1 MTTQRPHNDHN
12 TIERKV
18 EPICNIA
25 ANMIPGGISLT
36 ICAVVNGPW
45 VGSAPA
51 AAAAAVPPSPPS
63 ASIAR
68 YSHVT
73 AGSPAR
79 RHASSF
85 ASLLKKNFQKSFK
98 RKMERR
104 KDN

>member
-1 MTTQRPHNDHN
+1 
-12 TIERKV
+12 
-18 EPICNIA
+18 
-25 ANMIPGGISLT
+25 MIPGGISLT

-51 AAAAAVPPSPPS
+51 AAAAAAAAAAVPPSPLS
-63 ASIAR
+63 ASIAQ

-85 ASLLKKNFQKSFK
+85 ASLIKKNFQKSFK

-104 KDN
+104 KTQLVASTSK